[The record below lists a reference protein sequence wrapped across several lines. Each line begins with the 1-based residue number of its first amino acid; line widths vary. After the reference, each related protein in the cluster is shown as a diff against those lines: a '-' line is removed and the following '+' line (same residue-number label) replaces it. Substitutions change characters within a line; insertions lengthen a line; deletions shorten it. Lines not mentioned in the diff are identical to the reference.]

1 MCVLTYM
8 KDCYITE
15 FSTHFVFGKPLFL
28 LQQPNV
34 PAIPSNGL
42 ALTLIWQVLPYKAAS
57 LRGRGVVRRPSIL
70 SESLLCDTY
79 VEEVI
84 CLGSRKAVKSTGLSD
99 NLFWAVS
106 YILPYLLES

>member
-1 MCVLTYM
+1 M

-42 ALTLIWQVLPYKAAS
+42 ALTLYGKYCLIR
-57 LRGRGVVRRPSIL
+57 LRHFGRGVVRRASIL

-84 CLGSRKAVKSTGLSD
+84 FLGSRKAVKIIQWVPTLTHTAIFTRLHG
-99 NLFWAVS
+99 
-106 YILPYLLES
+106 